1 MQVLELVR
9 GSFFVM
15 RSRRPLW
22 EYHVAKPSRNRVR
35 AGAALLLIALGTSG
49 CSLTMHLTSLHGD
62 DEHTASTSKQISPLS
77 PHMDEEDWRR
87 AQSAL
92 SLAVD
97 PQGSGQ
103 PVNWDNPSSKR
114 RGMFAPSGQVVLTEQ
129 TVCRAFSAILI
140 EQGAPESRH
149 EGKACRQGPGEWA
162 IHDIR
167 RAGPTTTASTGAK
180 PEALLTAQPL
190 PARSEPMILSGSRR

>member
-1 MQVLELVR
+1 
-9 GSFFVM
+9 M
-15 RSRRPLW
+15 RSRRPLG
-22 EYHVAKPSRNRVR
+22 EYHAGKPSRNRARVS
-35 AGAALLLIALGTSG
+35 ALLLLLAMGLGTSG

-62 DEHTASTSKQISPLS
+62 DEHTASTSKPISPLS
-77 PHMDEEDWRR
+77 PNMDEEDWRR

-114 RGMFAPSGQVVLTEQ
+114 RGVFAPSGQVVLTEQ
-129 TVCRAFSAILI
+129 TVCREFSAILI
-140 EQGAPESRH
+140 EQGAPETRH

-162 IHDIR
+162 IRDIR
-167 RAGPTTTASTGAK
+167 RAGATTTASTGQRPDA
-180 PEALLTAQPL
+180 ALTLQPL
-190 PARSEPMILSGSRR
+190 PAKSEPMILSGQRH

>member
-22 EYHVAKPSRNRVR
+22 EYHAGKPSRNRVC
-35 AGAALLLIALGTSG
+35 ASVLLLALGLTVSG
-49 CSLTMHLTSLHGD
+49 CSLTMHLTSLHGE
-62 DEHTASTSKQISPLS
+62 DEHTASASKPISPLS

-103 PVNWDNPSSKR
+103 PVNWDNPGSKR
-114 RGMFAPSGQVVLTEQ
+114 RGVFAPSGQVVLTEQ
-129 TVCRAFSAILI
+129 TVCREFSAILI
-140 EQGAPESRH
+140 EQGTPETRH

-162 IHDIR
+162 IRDIR
-167 RAGPTTTASTGAK
+167 RAGSTTTASTSHRADS
-180 PEALLTAQPL
+180 PLTMQALP
-190 PARSEPMILSGSRR
+190 PKSEPMILSGTRR